1 MMKQTLIDSNSSL
14 NGWNRQLINENLS
27 QNNGRLIISGV
38 LQRAGAKNQNGRV
51 YPRPILERES
61 KKYKD
66 TFIKEGNALG
76 ELDHPETAV
85 VELKNA
91 SHRILDIW
99 WEGDDLCGK
108 LEVLHRTPAGG
119 IVKGLLE
126 HGVTIGISSR
136 GLGSVKNIDEN
147 TVEVMEDF
155 DLICWDLVSNPST
168 QRAFMEVIKEGVDR
182 QQLTISSE
190 MRINS
195 IINDIISL
203 E

>member
-1 MMKQTLIDSNSSL
+1 MKRALIDSNSSIT
-14 NGWNRQLINENLS
+14 GWNSQLINESLS

-38 LQRAGAKNQNGRV
+38 LQRAGAKNQNGRI
-51 YPRPILERES
+51 YPRPILEREC
-61 KKYKD
+61 KKYKE

-76 ELDHPETAV
+76 ELDHPETTV

-91 SHRILDIW
+91 SHRILDVW

-108 LEVLHRTPAGG
+108 LEVLHKTPAGS

-126 HGVTIGISSR
+126 HGVTVGISSR
-136 GLGSVKNIDEN
+136 GMGSVKNIDEN

-168 QRAFMEVIKEGVDR
+168 QRAFMEVIKEGVDYS
-182 QQLTISSE
+182 LTSSPE
-190 MRINS
+190 LRINS
-195 IINDIISL
+195 LINEIISL
-203 E
+203 EN